1 MGQPAVPLRQFVLK
15 VHSRCDL
22 ACDHCYV
29 YQSADQ
35 SWRGQPMAMSDETI
49 AWTAQRIAE
58 HAKAHQLRR
67 VHVVLH
73 GGEPLLAGP
82 ARLRQVAGTLG
93 SALAG
98 VCDLDLRIH
107 TNGVLLDEEYCDL
120 FAACGVQVGISL
132 DGYRAANDLHRRYAD
147 GRSSYDQVLRAIEL
161 LRTERYRHLY
171 AGLLCTID
179 IANDPVAVYESLL
192 ELDPPRIDFLL
203 PHATWDEP
211 PVRPQQAP
219 TAYADW
225 LIAIFDRW
233 LAGGRPVAVRTFD
246 SIISTSGG
254 GESLTEALGLG
265 PSDLVVVETD
275 GRYEQADS
283 LKTAFDGAPATGF
296 DVFTS
301 SLDAV
306 GQHPGIR
313 ARQQGLAG
321 LCETCQACPV
331 VSSCG
336 GGLYAHR
343 YRTANGFANPSA
355 YCADLLKLISHVRSR
370 THRAARDGAAASP
383 VLVVPA
389 ADFRALA
396 AGFGA
401 TSAIKHLDE
410 TQRSMRRALL
420 GGVYQAAAAAATP
433 GADALDLPAAWNLLT
448 RLDAGNP
455 EILAGVLAH
464 PYVRVWAV
472 RCLEQL
478 RAPPGNRADGGPA
491 LAADLGHLGAIA
503 AAAAIRSGVDA
514 RVTIPVLDGA
524 VHLPA
529 LGRLVTRPAKSLTA
543 PAESLPESG
552 PGRTPE
558 PALVTAIVEVADGVV
573 TVRAQGGQWTL
584 SCADLL
590 AGPAADQDPESACW
604 QPVRT
609 LTAPGISVALEDT
622 DPYRHCHQ
630 WPAAPRLTET
640 QVADWQRGFATAW
653 AQIQREHSAYAPGL
667 AAGLRTITP
676 LSAVPAGRDV
686 SATAR
691 QAFGAVAAALPHD
704 HATLALLLIH
714 EFQHVKLG
722 AVLDL
727 YDLCDPA
734 DHRLFPALGRGGM
747 RPLEGLLQGTYAHLA
762 VTDFWRARR
771 SSCAGPAAEAAG
783 ERFAYWRD
791 QTACAIESLAASGSL
806 TPLGEQFI
814 DGMRRSVTPMLD
826 EPAPAPRPAARGRDE
841 RECTAAPGPMPCSS
855 GAGALDGVASASAPR
870 SP

>member
-1 MGQPAVPLRQFVLK
+1 MSRPAVPLRQFVLK

-29 YQSADQ
+29 YQGADQ
-35 SWRGQPMAMSDETI
+35 SWRGRPMAMSDETI

-58 HAKAHQLRR
+58 HAKAHQLAG

-82 ARLRQVAGTLG
+82 ARLRQVAGTLRA
-93 SALAG
+93 ALAG

-107 TNGVLLDEEYCDL
+107 TNGVLLDEAFCDL
-120 FAACGVQVGISL
+120 FADCGVQVGISI
-132 DGYRAANDLHRRYAD
+132 DGYRAANDRHRRYAD
-147 GRSSYDQVLRAIEL
+147 GRSSYDQVLRAVGL
-161 LRTERYRHLY
+161 LRTDRYRDLY

-179 IANDPVAVYESLL
+179 LANDPVAVYESLL

-211 PVRPQQAP
+211 PARPQGAP

-233 LAGGRPVAVRTFD
+233 QAGGRPVGVRTFD
-246 SIISTSGG
+246 SIISTAGG

-275 GRYEQADS
+275 GSYEQADS

-296 DVFTS
+296 DVFTQT
-301 SLDAV
+301 LDVV
-306 GQHPGIR
+306 GQHPGIL

-321 LCETCQACPV
+321 LCETCQECPV
-331 VSSCG
+331 VTSCG

-343 YRTANGFANPSA
+343 YRTGNGFANPSV

-370 THRAARDGAAASP
+370 TRQPARAGA
-383 VLVVPA
+383 LVRPAHGVPA

-401 TSAIKHLDE
+401 ASAIGHLAE
-410 TQRSMRRALL
+410 TQDSLRRALL
-420 GGVYQAAAAAATP
+420 AAVYQEAAAAAPA
-433 GADALDLPAAWNLLT
+433 ALELPAAWDLLT
-448 RLDAGNP
+448 RIDVGSP
-455 EILAGVLAH
+455 QVLAGVLGH

-478 RAPPGNRADGGPA
+478 RTAPGERARSAPG

-503 AAAAIRSGVDA
+503 AAAAIRSGTGA
-514 RVTIPVLDGA
+514 GVTVPVRGNA
-524 VHLPA
+524 VHLPT
-529 LGRLVTRPAKSLTA
+529 LGRLVISAAEPPSQGEIASA
-543 PAESLPESG
+543 PY
-552 PGRTPE
+552 
-558 PALVTAIVEVADGVV
+558 PALVTATVEVVDDTV
-573 TVRAQGGQWTL
+573 TVRTRDGQWTMSRL
-584 SCADLL
+584 DLL
-590 AGPAADQDPESACW
+590 AGLPADQDLGSACW

-609 LTAPGISVALEDT
+609 LAAPGISVTLEDT
-622 DPYRHCHQ
+622 DPYRDCHQ
-630 WPAAPRLTET
+630 WAAAPRLTDAEL
-640 QVADWQRGFATAW
+640 AAWQQGFRQAW
-653 AQIQREHSAYAPGL
+653 AEIKREHSRYAPGL
-667 AAGLRTITP
+667 AAGLHTVTP
-676 LSAVPAGRDV
+676 LAAAPAGRDV

-691 QAFGAVAAALPHD
+691 QAFGAVAAALPD
-704 HATLALLLIH
+704 GHATLALLLIH

-727 YDLCDPA
+727 YDLYDA
-734 DHRLFPALGRGGM
+734 TDNRLFHAPWRDDP
-747 RPLEGLLQGTYAHLA
+747 RPLEGLLQGTYAHIA

-771 SSCAGPAAEAAG
+771 SAAVGLAAETAG
-783 ERFAYWRD
+783 ARFAHWRD
-791 QTACAIESLAASGSL
+791 QTAGAIESLAASGSL

-814 DGMRRSVTPMLD
+814 DGMRQSIAPMLD
-826 EPAPAPRPAARGRDE
+826 EPM
-841 RECTAAPGPMPCSS
+841 AAPGR
-855 GAGALDGVASASAPR
+855 A
-870 SP
+870 

>member
-1 MGQPAVPLRQFVLK
+1 MGRPAVPLRQFVLK

-29 YQSADQ
+29 YQGADQ
-35 SWRGQPMAMSDETI
+35 SWRGRPMAMSDETI

-58 HAKAHQLRR
+58 HAKAHQLAG

-82 ARLRQVAGTLG
+82 ARLRRVAETLR

-98 VCDLDLRIH
+98 LCDLDLRIH
-107 TNGVLLDEEYCDL
+107 TNGVLLDQEFCEL
-120 FAACGVQVGISL
+120 FAACGVQVGISI
-132 DGYRAANDLHRRYAD
+132 DGYRAANDRHRQYAD
-147 GRSSYDQVLRAIEL
+147 GRSSYDQVIRAIGR
-161 LRTERYRHLY
+161 LRTPRYRDMY

-179 IANDPVAVYESLL
+179 VANDPVAVYESLL

-211 PVRPQQAP
+211 PARPQAAP
-219 TAYADW
+219 TAHADW

-233 LAGGRPVAVRTFD
+233 LAGGRPVGVRTFD
-246 SIISTSGG
+246 SIISTAAGG
-254 GESLTEALGLG
+254 DSLTESLGLG

-275 GRYEQADS
+275 GSYEQADS

-296 DVFTS
+296 DVFTQ

-306 GQHPGIR
+306 AQHPGIL

-331 VSSCG
+331 VTSCG

-343 YRTANGFANPSA
+343 YRTGNGFANPSV

-370 THRAARDGAAASP
+370 TPQAARGGTAVSPGISPAASP
-383 VLVVPA
+383 AHVVPA

-401 TSAIKHLDE
+401 ASAIEHLAE

-420 GGVYQAAAAAATP
+420 GGVHQAAAAAAIP
-433 GADALDLPAAWNLLT
+433 GASALDLPAAWDLLT
-448 RLDAGNP
+448 RIDAGSP
-455 EILAGVLAH
+455 EILADVLAH

-472 RCLEQL
+472 RCLAQL
-478 RAPPGNRADGGPA
+478 KTLPGKRARGGPA

-503 AAAAIRSGVDA
+503 AAAAIRSGTGA
-514 RVTIPVLDGA
+514 RVTVPVLDGA
-524 VHLPA
+524 VHLPT
-529 LGRLVTRPAKSLTA
+529 LGRLVTGQAK
-543 PAESLPESG
+543 PPPEG
-552 PGRTPE
+552 GAGRTPV
-558 PALVTAIVEVADGVV
+558 PALVTATVEVTPGVV
-573 TVRAQGGQWTL
+573 TVRTQDGQWKL
-584 SCADLL
+584 SRPDLL
-590 AGPAADQDPESACW
+590 ASRPGSQDAASACW

-609 LTAPGISVALEDT
+609 LTATGISVALEDT
-622 DPYRHCHQ
+622 DPYRDCHQ
-630 WPAAPRLTET
+630 WPAAPRLTDQEL
-640 QVADWQRGFATAW
+640 ADWQRGFRAAW
-653 AQIQREHSAYAPGL
+653 AQIEREHGAYAPGL

-676 LSAVPAGRDV
+676 LSAAPAGRDV

-691 QAFGAVAAALPHD
+691 QAFGAVAAALPGD
-704 HATLALLLIH
+704 HSTLALLLVH

-727 YDLCDPA
+727 YDLYDAA
-734 DHRLFPALGRGGM
+734 DNRLYHAPWRDDM
-747 RPLEGLLQGTYAHLA
+747 RPLEGLLQGTYAHIA

-771 SSCAGPAAEAAG
+771 TAADGPAAEAAG
-783 ERFAYWRD
+783 ARFAHWRD
-791 QTACAIESLAASGSL
+791 QTAGAIESLAASGSL
-806 TPLGEQFI
+806 TQLGEQFI
-814 DGMRRSVTPMLD
+814 DGMRHSIAPMLA
-826 EPAPAPRPAARGRDE
+826 EPVPAS
-841 RECTAAPGPMPCSS
+841 GPPTGS
-855 GAGALDGVASASAPR
+855 
-870 SP
+870 